1 MTCLTGEGPA
11 KRLGK
16 NFKVGFFVAAGSC
29 FAPLSPALQRIPG
42 LLPSLRKLAV
52 SGGVRQGGEGLK
64 PKAANLKRKKQT
76 LFQLET

>member
-52 SGGVRQGGEGLK
+52 SGGVRRCQAGRRRLKTEGCK
-64 PKAANLKRKKQT
+64 
-76 LFQLET
+76 LET